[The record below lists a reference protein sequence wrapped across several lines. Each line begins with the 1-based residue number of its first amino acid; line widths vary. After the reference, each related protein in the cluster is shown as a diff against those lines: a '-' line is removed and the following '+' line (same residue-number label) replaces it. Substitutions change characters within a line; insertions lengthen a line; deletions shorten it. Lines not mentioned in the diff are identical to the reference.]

1 MSVSKEGQNEP
12 EAVPSGASRGPGLME
27 ESLVT
32 APPARLGPLPNA
44 SSWGL
49 PFLPGQGLGP
59 QPPWTELAGAAALS
73 SQHSHWLKRKHSP
86 ASPLCKAA
94 GRKGGGGGTAD

>member
-12 EAVPSGASRGPGLME
+12 EAVPSGASQGLGLME

-44 SSWGL
+44 SLGASL
-49 PFLPGQGLGP
+49 SPGTGLGTSATMDGAGWGCSP
-59 QPPWTELAGAAALS
+59 EFTAQSLAE
-73 SQHSHWLKRKHSP
+73 K
-86 ASPLCKAA
+86 KAFS
-94 GRKGGGGGTAD
+94 G